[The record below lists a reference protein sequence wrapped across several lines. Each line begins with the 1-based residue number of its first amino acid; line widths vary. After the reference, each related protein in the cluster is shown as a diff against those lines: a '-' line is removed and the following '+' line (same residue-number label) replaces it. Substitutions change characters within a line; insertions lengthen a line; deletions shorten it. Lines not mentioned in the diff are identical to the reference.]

1 MRLKRNVHWTAVV
14 GRCFRQSLLA
24 AAVIFSFTAA
34 VQAAVVD
41 RIVAVVNDEIVTLS
55 DLERAFEPYK
65 GKFEATYQGN
75 DPKKALHEAKNEI
88 LNHIVDNMLME
99 QEAKRTGI
107 SVLPAEVE
115 EAIADMLKSRK
126 LSQEELLKV
135 LARENLTM
143 DAYKKDIRE
152 QLIRMKLIGR
162 DIKAKVVATD
172 EEIGAYYLNHRE
184 DYDGRESVRI
194 RQIFLP
200 TAEDATAEEKARTR
214 AEAQSIH
221 ARLLAGE
228 PFEALCMKFS
238 KGPGA
243 EEGGDIGYIEKGTI
257 LPEIES
263 VAFALPLHRI
273 SDVIESPAG
282 VHIIQATDR
291 RGAGAKSIE
300 AVREEIKAK
309 IDREKTEKKYG
320 EWLKKLREKSS
331 VEIRY

>member
-1 MRLKRNVHWTAVV
+1 MRLKMNVHWTAVV
-14 GRCFRQSLLA
+14 GRCVRLSLL
-24 AAVIFSFTAA
+24 AAVIFSFAA
-34 VQAAVVD
+34 AAQAAVVD

-107 SVLPAEVE
+107 SVSHAEVE

-126 LSQEELLKV
+126 LSQEDLVEV

-152 QLIRMKLIGR
+152 QLIRMKLVGR

-184 DYDGRESVRI
+184 DYDGKESVRI

-200 TAEDATAEEKARTR
+200 VAENATAEEKARTR
-214 AEAQSIH
+214 AEAESIH

-282 VHIIQATDR
+282 VHIIQVTDR
-291 RGAGAKSIE
+291 RGAGVKSIE

-309 IDREKTEKKYG
+309 IDREKMEKKFG
-320 EWLKKLREKSS
+320 EWLKKLREKSN

>member
-1 MRLKRNVHWTAVV
+1 ME
-14 GRCFRQSLLA
+14 RCFRQSLLA
-24 AAVIFSFTAA
+24 AAVIFSFAA
-34 VQAAVVD
+34 AAQAAVVD

-55 DLERAFEPYK
+55 DLERAFEPYR

-75 DPKKALHEAKNEI
+75 DPEKALYEAKKEI
-88 LNHIVDNMLME
+88 LKHIVDNMLME

-107 SVLPAEVE
+107 SVSSAEVE

-126 LSQEELLKV
+126 LSQEELLKA
-135 LARENLTM
+135 LAAENLTM

-172 EEIGAYYLNHRE
+172 EEIGAYYLEHRE
-184 DYDGRESVRI
+184 EYEGQESVRI

-200 TAEDATAEEKARTR
+200 AGEDATTEEKDKIR
-214 AEAQSIH
+214 AEAESIH
-221 ARLLAGE
+221 KRLLDGE
-228 PFEALCMKFS
+228 PFEILCAKFS

-243 EEGGDIGYIEKGTI
+243 EEGGDIGFIEKGAI

-263 VAFALPLHRI
+263 VAFALPLKKI
-273 SDVIESPAG
+273 SGVIESPAG
-282 VHIIQATDR
+282 FHIIQVTDR

-300 AVREEIKAK
+300 ALREEIKAK

>member
-1 MRLKRNVHWTAVV
+1 MRLKMHVHVTAVV
-14 GRCFRQSLLA
+14 RRFFRLGLLT
-24 AAVIFSFTAA
+24 AAVIFSFAA
-34 VQAAVVD
+34 AAQAAVVD
-41 RIVAVVNDEIVTLS
+41 RIVAVVNDGIVTLS
-55 DLERAFEPYK
+55 DLERAFEPYR

-75 DPKKALHEAKNEI
+75 DPQKALHEAKNEI

-126 LSQEELLKV
+126 LSQEDFVEV
-135 LARENLTM
+135 LARENLTI
-143 DAYKKDIRE
+143 DAYKKDIRD

-162 DIKAKVVATD
+162 DIKSKVVATD

-184 DYDGRESVRI
+184 DYDGKESVRI

-200 TAEDATAEEKARTR
+200 TAEDATAEEKAKMR
-214 AEAQSIH
+214 AEAESIH
-221 ARLLAGE
+221 TRLLAGE
-228 PFEALCMKFS
+228 AFETLCVKFS

-243 EEGGDIGYIEKGTI
+243 EEGGDIGYIEKGSI

-263 VAFALPLHRI
+263 VAFALPLNKI
-273 SDVIESPAG
+273 SGVIESPAG
-282 VHIIQATDR
+282 FHIVQVTDR
-291 RGAGAKSIE
+291 RGAGVKSIE

-309 IDREKTEKKYG
+309 IDREKTEKKFV